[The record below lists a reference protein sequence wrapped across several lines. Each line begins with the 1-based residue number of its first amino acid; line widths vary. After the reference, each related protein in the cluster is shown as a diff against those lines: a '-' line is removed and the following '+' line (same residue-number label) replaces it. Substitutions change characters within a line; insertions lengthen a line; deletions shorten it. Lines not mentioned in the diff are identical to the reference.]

1 MGTARTL
8 DVSFIPFTQAT
19 MFALKSSSS
28 SSNLTSS
35 GLRWNAKTKRSSMRG
50 HGHGLCVRASA
61 SPVAPPQQ
69 TQPQQRRAR
78 KGVPQGTPEREQ
90 CVQSLPDRPRRNR
103 KSAVLREAIRETAP
117 ILPANLIYPL
127 FVYDH
132 IQEPDT
138 EKEIASMPGVKRHS
152 IPELVAEVGDALRYG
167 VKQVVI
173 FPKTPDSLK
182 TRLGE
187 ESANPEG
194 LAQTAIRELKKA
206 YGDEVFV
213 HTDVALDP
221 YNTDGH
227 DGIVDDVTGRVL
239 NDETVAML
247 CAQAVSQAQAGADC
261 VAPSDMMDGRIGAIR
276 QALDENG
283 FEHVSIM
290 SYCAKYASAFY
301 GPFRDALDSA
311 PAAGGEVRKVPK
323 DKKTYQMVPGNFKE
337 ALRELE
343 ADEAEGADVVMVKPG
358 MPYLDVIRLL
368 KDNSNLPV
376 AAYHVSGE
384 YAMLKAAAQNGWV
397 DERECALEALTCFK
411 RAGADLILTYYAKQA
426 AMWLQEE

>member
-1 MGTARTL
+1 MRSTART
-8 DVSFIPFTQAT
+8 TCMQR
-19 MFALKSSSS
+19 
-28 SSNLTSS
+28 SS
-35 GLRWNAKTKRSSMRG
+35 GVALPRG
-50 HGHGLCVRASA
+50 RPSA
-61 SPVAPPQQ
+61 SLHNRLASRPRGDLAQRPSVQAAAQQ
-69 TQPQQRRAR
+69 VSSDHLSTQS
-78 KGVPQGTPEREQ
+78 GVPVGTPSRNVCKQ
-90 CVQSLPDRPRRNR
+90 DLNDRPRRNR
-103 KSAVLREAIRETAP
+103 KHATFREAIRETAP

-132 IQEPDT
+132 EAEPDT
-138 EKEIASMPGVKRHS
+138 EVEIASMPGVVRHTVDG
-152 IPELVAEVGDALRYG
+152 LVAEVGEAMKYG

-173 FPKTPDSLK
+173 FPKTPDALK

-194 LAQTAIRELKKA
+194 LAQRTIRALKQA

-227 DGIVDDVTGRVL
+227 DGIVDDTVGRVL
-239 NDETVAML
+239 NDETVSML
-247 CAQAVSQAQAGADC
+247 CAQAVSQAEAGADC
-261 VAPSDMMDGRIGAIR
+261 VAPSDMMDGRIGRIR
-276 QALDENG
+276 EALDEAG

-311 PAAGGEVRKVPK
+311 PAAGGKERKVPK
-323 DKKTYQMVPGNFKE
+323 DKKTYQMDPGNFRE

>member
-1 MGTARTL
+1 MKTRMTGAMASR
-8 DVSFIPFTQAT
+8 
-19 MFALKSSSS
+19 SSSCPS
-28 SSNLTSS
+28 SLRGQGQGQGLGMRTASNRRLGGGAGRTASS
-35 GLRWNAKTKRSSMRG
+35 LAE
-50 HGHGLCVRASA
+50 
-61 SPVAPPQQ
+61 
-69 TQPQQRRAR
+69 RREGRTEAVSQAAAEL
-78 KGVPQGTPEREQ
+78 GVPVGTPTREACKQ
-90 CVQSLPDRPRRNR
+90 EIADRPRRNR
-103 KSAVLREAIRETAP
+103 KAAILREAIRETP
-117 ILPANLIYPL
+117 PVLPANMIYPL

-132 IQEPDT
+132 VMEPET
-138 EKEIASMPGVKRHS
+138 ETEISSMPGVRRHTV
-152 IPELVAEVGDALRYG
+152 EGVVKEVGEAIAVG
-167 VKQVVI
+167 VKQCVV
-173 FPKTPDSLK
+173 FPKTPDALK

-187 ESANPEG
+187 ECYNSEG
-194 LAQTAIRELKKA
+194 LAQRTIRALKDA

-227 DGIVDDVTGRVL
+227 DGIVDDLTGRVL
-239 NDETVAML
+239 NDETVLML
-247 CAQAVSQAQAGADC
+247 CKQAVSQAEAGADC
-261 VAPSDMMDGRIGAIR
+261 VAPSDMMDGRIGRIR
-276 QALDENG
+276 EALDEAG

-311 PAAGGEVRKVPK
+311 PAAGGKERKVPK
-323 DKKTYQMVPGNFKE
+323 DKKTYQMDPGNFRE